1 MSVSEVTSPDGLTL
15 ASSVRSLARD
25 VRDLFDRST
34 EDREWLELV
43 DRIDRLQEVS
53 RNRRSDDLSRWL
65 ASLRRMVADRELV
78 SS

>member
-15 ASSVRSLARD
+15 ASSVRCLARD